1 MSLDREAVEVHLEAT
16 LVGMTIAAGYNLP
29 KNLGLVSREPLDYDE
44 TAGRRP
50 AAIIQITS
58 APSERVGTGGVSQ
71 TTLMG
76 RVVYYF
82 DVNNTSGM
90 IHATLVNLYMRATR
104 DALLADRSRGAN
116 PQVLDT
122 TIPDEPTASLWK
134 TGQAIEATLL
144 FEVLCRH
151 EGGV

>member
-1 MSLDREAVEVHLEAT
+1 
-16 LVGMTIAAGYNLP
+16 MTIAAGYPLP

-50 AAIIQITS
+50 AAILQITS
-58 APSERVGTGGVSQ
+58 AASERVGLSGVAQ

-76 RVVYYF
+76 RIVYYF
-82 DVNNTSGM
+82 DVTNGETLP
-90 IHATLVNLYMRATR
+90 ATLVNIYLRATR

-122 TIPDEPTASLWK
+122 MIPDEPTASLWK
-134 TGQAIEATLL
+134 TGQAIAATLL
-144 FEVLCRH
+144 FEILCRH